1 MRCSLAVKGRGMNT
15 ASVRGMERDMNMTWA
30 CSTAVRMPDC
40 RRGWDEVGLVQAL
53 VVEEEEAE
61 EEGVGVVGEEAAEEG
76 VGVVEEEEEEEAYST
91 LVRKMADTFV
101 SEDTPWA

>member
-40 RRGWDEVGLVQAL
+40 RRGWDEVGLVQ
-53 VVEEEEAE
+53 EEEEAE

-76 VGVVEEEEEEEAYST
+76 VGAVEEEEEEAYST